1 MAMFLLKT
9 EPSEYS
15 YSDLVR
21 EKRCVWSGVSNPG
34 ALIALR
40 AIRKGDEIFVYH
52 TGNER
57 AIVGLAKAASNP
69 YEDPGRP
76 GTTDEGKPKF
86 AVVDLSPGKPAKS
99 PVTLA
104 KIKDDTRFA
113 TFGLVKQSRLSA
125 MPVPEALAKV
135 LREWMGL

>member
-9 EPSEYS
+9 EPGEYS
-15 YSDLVR
+15 FADLVR

-40 AIRKGDEIFVYH
+40 SMRKGDEIFIYH
-52 TGNER
+52 TGNEK

-69 YEDPGRP
+69 YEDPERP
-76 GTTDEGKPKF
+76 GTTDEGLPKF
-86 AVVDLSPGKPAKS
+86 AVVDLMPGKPTKT

-104 KIKDDTRFA
+104 AIKADTRFA
-113 TFGLVKQSRLSA
+113 AFGLVKQSRLSA